1 MTLSFPYI
9 LSIIKIYKDL
19 HKFIYI
25 KSRWKNMPESKE
37 IIEEKKVKIEEL
49 DEGDEEDQNDDVEVD
64 NDGEDDDQD
73 DQDGQDTDN
82 DDDESVDADVLT
94 DVGLYNVLANFLS
107 YTDEKNEQ
115 VSIAESFGSIALE
128 LKRLNGYVK
137 RLVPEKA
144 SK

>member
-1 MTLSFPYI
+1 
-9 LSIIKIYKDL
+9 
-19 HKFIYI
+19 
-25 KSRWKNMPESKE
+25 MPESKE
-37 IIEEKKVKIEEL
+37 IVEEKKVKIEKLEE
-49 DEGDEEDQNDDVEVD
+49 DDEEDQNDDVEAD
-64 NDGEDDDQD
+64 NDGEDGEDNEDNE
-73 DQDGQDTDN
+73 DTDN

-137 RLVPEKA
+137 RLVPEK

>member
-1 MTLSFPYI
+1 VE
-9 LSIIKIYKDL
+9 
-19 HKFIYI
+19 
-25 KSRWKNMPESKE
+25 NMPESKE
-37 IIEEKKVKIEEL
+37 IVEEKKVKIEEL
-49 DEGDEEDQNDDVEVD
+49 VEGDEEDQNDDVEAD
-64 NDGEDDDQD
+64 NDGEDNE
-73 DQDGQDTDN
+73 DGEDTDN

-137 RLVPEKA
+137 RLVPEK

>member
-1 MTLSFPYI
+1 
-9 LSIIKIYKDL
+9 
-19 HKFIYI
+19 
-25 KSRWKNMPESKE
+25 MPESKE
-37 IIEEKKVKIEEL
+37 IVEEKKVKIEKLEE
-49 DEGDEEDQNDDVEVD
+49 DDEEDQNDDVEAD
-64 NDGEDDDQD
+64 NDGEDGEDNEDNE
-73 DQDGQDTDN
+73 DTDN
-82 DDDESVDADVLT
+82 DDDESDDADVLT

-137 RLVPEKA
+137 RLVPEK

>member
-1 MTLSFPYI
+1 
-9 LSIIKIYKDL
+9 
-19 HKFIYI
+19 
-25 KSRWKNMPESKE
+25 MPELQE
-37 IIEEKKVKIEEL
+37 IVEGKKVKAEEL
-49 DEGDEEDQNDDVEVD
+49 DQEDQNDEESNKLNDDNSDNSDEVGD
-64 NDGEDDDQD
+64 EGDGDEDD
-73 DQDGQDTDN
+73 

-128 LKRLNGYVK
+128 LKRLNSYVK
-137 RLVPEKA
+137 RLVPEKS

>member
-25 KSRWKNMPESKE
+25 YNQGGKNMPESKE

-64 NDGEDDDQD
+64 NDGEDD